1 MWAVKTKCWRR
12 RMFLFPLSPPCEHPV
27 DLLLGLLLLPPLLY
41 YPNSGAQWEYPVVRC
56 ELVGNNKQWAA
67 YRSTG
72 GPIRIPDTL
81 LLLLPLL
88 LLLLLQ
94 YPNRW
99 AHTETWHCSSA
110 SVNSS
115 TIACC
120 SKLYVVSQY
129 PVSSVPVS
137 FQYMSVSNAVRL
149 FANDYPWFITFWFNT
164 ICIGLIH
171 YAEVN
176 FGFQV
181 FRFSRLFDSL
191 FQWISKILSFKFK
204 FHDNHIKIGIPSKLD
219 YSIYSWT
226 NWTISFIL
234 F

>member
-56 ELVGNNKQWAA
+56 ELAGNNKQWAA

-120 SKLYVVSQY
+120 STVPACMLCPIVLPVTSSSCADYFTVRVLQY
-129 PVSSVPVS
+129 QCDITSIQSHLSAAADSYILPLLSSL
-137 FQYMSVSNAVRL
+137 Q
-149 FANDYPWFITFWFNT
+149 
-164 ICIGLIH
+164 
-171 YAEVN
+171 
-176 FGFQV
+176 
-181 FRFSRLFDSL
+181 
-191 FQWISKILSFKFK
+191 
-204 FHDNHIKIGIPSKLD
+204 
-219 YSIYSWT
+219 
-226 NWTISFIL
+226 
-234 F
+234 